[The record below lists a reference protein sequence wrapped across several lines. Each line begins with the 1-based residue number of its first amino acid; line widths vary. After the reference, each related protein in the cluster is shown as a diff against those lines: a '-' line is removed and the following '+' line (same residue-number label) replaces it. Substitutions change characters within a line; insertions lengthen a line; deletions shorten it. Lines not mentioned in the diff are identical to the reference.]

1 MIGERVNF
9 SKRVNIPERS
19 GVGTYTKGLQRS
31 PETKLRVSS
40 MFTFCPQGHREEVVG
55 REGCAV

>member
-19 GVGTYTKGLQRS
+19 GVAAYTKGLQWS

-40 MFTFCPQGHREEVVG
+40 MSAFCPQGHREAVVG